1 MQYLHKSRCG
11 RPEGVATQKKDD
23 WSALI
28 GKRCISHQ
36 LKCCKIASPGLAAAR
51 LVLTP
56 CPLYPFLKEPP
67 VPSATARALA
77 TGVGCSQI
85 SIVPVILCGGTGT
98 RLWPLSRAS
107 YPKQYWPLAGSGED
121 TLLQQTQQR
130 LEGLPGLAPPLLIC
144 NEDHRFIVAEQMRQ
158 IGVEPA
164 GILLEPIGRNT
175 APAVAVAA
183 LQATAQGE
191 DPLLLVLAADH
202 VIRDVASFR
211 TTVVAGAAAAEAGQL
226 VTFGIVP
233 TAPETGYGYIEAA
246 QSLADTSAPVPI
258 ARFLEKPDRA
268 TAEACLATGRFTW
281 NSGMFLFKA
290 SAILAELERLAPE
303 VVSACRAALEQD
315 SADLDFLRLEREA
328 FAGCPNV
335 ALDVAVME
343 KTDRGAVLSLDAGWS
358 DVGSWSALWET
369 ADQDGQ
375 GNVLRG
381 RVIHEGAR
389 NCYLRS
395 EHRLG
400 VEDLVVVETDDVV
413 LVAHRDQ
420 AQDVKG
426 IVGLLEREGAP
437 ESKAHRKIYRP
448 WGSYDGV
455 TEGERWQVKR
465 IVVNPGASLSLQM
478 HHHRAEH
485 WIVVQ
490 GTAVVDKDGRQELVG
505 ENQSTYIPLGC
516 RHRLSNPGKIPV
528 ELIEVQSGPYLGEDD
543 IVRFE
548 DCYGR
553 SEPSVLGVAA

>member
-1 MQYLHKSRCG
+1 MGITTPL
-11 RPEGVATQKKDD
+11 PLMA
-23 WSALI
+23 AL
-28 GKRCISHQ
+28 
-36 LKCCKIASPGLAAAR
+36 
-51 LVLTP
+51 
-56 CPLYPFLKEPP
+56 
-67 VPSATARALA
+67 
-77 TGVGCSQI
+77 
-85 SIVPVILCGGTGT
+85 VPVILCGGTGT

-107 YPKQYWPLAGSGED
+107 YPKQYWALAGTGDE

-130 LEGLPGLAPPLLIC
+130 LEGISGLQPPLLIC

-158 IGVEPA
+158 IGVTPA
-164 GILLEPIGRNT
+164 GILLEPMGRNT

-183 LQATAQGE
+183 LQATAAGE

-202 VIRDVASFR
+202 VIRDAAAFR
-211 TTVVAGAAAAEAGQL
+211 TTVEAGMAAAEAGQL

-246 QSLADTSAPVPI
+246 QPLSGGSSGSGAGASQEPGPI
-258 ARFLEKPDRA
+258 ARFVEKPDRA
-268 TAEACLATGRFTW
+268 TAEGFLATGRFTW
-281 NSGMFLFKA
+281 NSGMFLFRA

-303 VVSACRAALEQD
+303 VVSACRAALERE
-315 SADLDFLRLEREA
+315 ATDLDFLRLDREA
-328 FAGCPNV
+328 FATCPNV
-335 ALDVAVME
+335 AIDVAVME
-343 KTDRGAVLSLDAGWS
+343 KTDRGAVLALEAGWS

-369 ADQDGQ
+369 ADQDAD

-381 RVIHEGAR
+381 RVLHEHTR

-395 EHRLG
+395 EHRLVVGLG

-413 LVAHRDQ
+413 LVAHRDR
-420 AQDVKG
+420 AQDVKS

-437 ESKAHRKIYRP
+437 ESKAHRRIYRP

-455 TEGERWQVKR
+455 TEGERWQVKK

-485 WIVVQ
+485 WIVVK
-490 GTAVVDKDGRQELVG
+490 GTALVEKEGQEQLVG

-516 RHRLSNPGKIPV
+516 RHRLTNPGRIPV
-528 ELIEVQSGPYLGEDD
+528 EMIEVQSGPYLGEDD

-548 DCYGR
+548 DRYGR
-553 SEPSVLGVAA
+553 SGVPR

>member
-1 MQYLHKSRCG
+1 M
-11 RPEGVATQKKDD
+11 ATSPSSLS
-23 WSALI
+23 SAL
-28 GKRCISHQ
+28 
-36 LKCCKIASPGLAAAR
+36 
-51 LVLTP
+51 
-56 CPLYPFLKEPP
+56 
-67 VPSATARALA
+67 
-77 TGVGCSQI
+77 
-85 SIVPVILCGGTGT
+85 VPVILCGGTGT

-107 YPKQYWPLAGSGED
+107 YPKQYWPLAGTGED

-130 LEGLPGLAPPLLIC
+130 LAGLPGLGAPLLIC
-144 NEDHRFIVAEQMRQ
+144 NEDHRFIVAEQLRQ
-158 IGVEPA
+158 IGVEPQA
-164 GILLEPIGRNT
+164 ILLEPIGRNT

-183 LQATAQGE
+183 LQATAHGE

-202 VIRDVASFR
+202 VIRDAATFRATVA
-211 TTVVAGAAAAEAGQL
+211 AGMAAAEAGQL

-246 QSLADTSAPVPI
+246 QSLLGANEPVPI
-258 ARFLEKPDRA
+258 ARFVEKPDRA
-268 TAEACLATGRFTW
+268 TAEQFLATGRFTW

-303 VVSACRAALEQD
+303 VVSACRSSLEHD

-328 FAGCPNV
+328 FASCPSV

-343 KTDRGAVLSLDAGWS
+343 RTDRGAVLPLEAGWS

-369 ADQDGQ
+369 ADQDSD

-381 RVIHEGAR
+381 RVISEGSS

-395 EHRLG
+395 EHRLVVGLG

-413 LVAHRDQ
+413 LVAHRDR
-420 AQDVKG
+420 AQEVKA
-426 IVGLLEREGAP
+426 IVGRLEREGAP

-490 GTAVVDKDGRQELVG
+490 GTAVVEKDGGRELVG

-548 DCYGR
+548 DRYGR
-553 SEPSVLGVAA
+553 SDASPAPTLTQP

>member
-1 MQYLHKSRCG
+1 MGTTTPL
-11 RPEGVATQKKDD
+11 PLMA
-23 WSALI
+23 AL
-28 GKRCISHQ
+28 
-36 LKCCKIASPGLAAAR
+36 
-51 LVLTP
+51 
-56 CPLYPFLKEPP
+56 
-67 VPSATARALA
+67 
-77 TGVGCSQI
+77 
-85 SIVPVILCGGTGT
+85 VPVILCGGTGT

-107 YPKQYWPLAGSGED
+107 YPKQYWALAGTGDE

-130 LEGLPGLAPPLLIC
+130 LKGISGLQPPLLIC

-158 IGVEPA
+158 IGVTPA
-164 GILLEPIGRNT
+164 GILLEPMGRNT

-183 LQATAQGE
+183 LQATAAGE

-202 VIRDVASFR
+202 VIRDAAAFR
-211 TTVVAGAAAAEAGQL
+211 TTVEAGMAAAEAGQL

-246 QSLADTSAPVPI
+246 QPLSSSDSGAGASERPVPI
-258 ARFLEKPDRA
+258 ARFVEKPDRA
-268 TAEACLATGRFTW
+268 TAEGFLATGRFTW
-281 NSGMFLFKA
+281 NSGMFLFRA

-303 VVSACRAALEQD
+303 VVSACRAALERE
-315 SADLDFLRLEREA
+315 ATDLDFLRLDREA
-328 FAGCPNV
+328 FATCPNV
-335 ALDVAVME
+335 AIDVAVME
-343 KTDRGAVLSLDAGWS
+343 KTDRGAVLALEAGWS

-369 ADQDGQ
+369 ADQDAD

-381 RVIHEGAR
+381 RVLHEHTR

-395 EHRLG
+395 EHRLVVGLG

-413 LVAHRDQ
+413 LVAHRDR
-420 AQDVKG
+420 AQDIKS

-437 ESKAHRKIYRP
+437 ESKAHRRIYRP

-455 TEGERWQVKR
+455 TEGERWQVKK

-485 WIVVQ
+485 WIVVK
-490 GTAVVDKDGRQELVG
+490 GTALVEKEGQEQLVG

-516 RHRLSNPGKIPV
+516 RHRLTNPGRIPV
-528 ELIEVQSGPYLGEDD
+528 EMIEVQSGPYLGEDD

-548 DCYGR
+548 DRYGR
-553 SEPSVLGVAA
+553 SGVPR

>member
-1 MQYLHKSRCG
+1 M
-11 RPEGVATQKKDD
+11 
-23 WSALI
+23 
-28 GKRCISHQ
+28 
-36 LKCCKIASPGLAAAR
+36 
-51 LVLTP
+51 
-56 CPLYPFLKEPP
+56 
-67 VPSATARALA
+67 
-77 TGVGCSQI
+77 
-85 SIVPVILCGGTGT
+85 
-98 RLWPLSRAS
+98 
-107 YPKQYWPLAGSGED
+107 
-121 TLLQQTQQR
+121 
-130 LEGLPGLAPPLLIC
+130 
-144 NEDHRFIVAEQMRQ
+144 AEQLRQ
-158 IGVEPA
+158 IGVEPQA
-164 GILLEPIGRNT
+164 ILLEPVGRNT

-183 LQATAQGE
+183 LQATAHGE

-202 VIRDVASFR
+202 VIRDAATFR
-211 TTVVAGAAAAEAGQL
+211 ATVTAGMAAAEAGQL

-246 QSLADTSAPVPI
+246 QSLLGANEPVPI
-258 ARFLEKPDRA
+258 ARFVEKPDRA
-268 TAEACLATGRFTW
+268 TAEQFLATGRFTW

-303 VVSACRAALEQD
+303 VVSACRSSLEHD

-328 FAGCPNV
+328 FASCPSV

-343 KTDRGAVLSLDAGWS
+343 RTDRGAVLPLEAGWS

-369 ADQDGQ
+369 ADQDSD

-381 RVIHEGAR
+381 RVISEGSS

-395 EHRLG
+395 EHRLVVGLG

-413 LVAHRDQ
+413 LVAHRDR
-420 AQDVKG
+420 AQEVKA
-426 IVGLLEREGAP
+426 IVGRLEREGAP

-490 GTAVVDKDGRQELVG
+490 GTAVVEKDGNSELVG

-548 DCYGR
+548 DRYGR
-553 SEPSVLGVAA
+553 SDASPAPTPAPTLTQP

>member
-1 MQYLHKSRCG
+1 M
-11 RPEGVATQKKDD
+11 ATSPSSPS
-23 WSALI
+23 SAL
-28 GKRCISHQ
+28 
-36 LKCCKIASPGLAAAR
+36 
-51 LVLTP
+51 
-56 CPLYPFLKEPP
+56 
-67 VPSATARALA
+67 
-77 TGVGCSQI
+77 
-85 SIVPVILCGGTGT
+85 VPVILCGGTGT

-107 YPKQYWPLAGSGED
+107 YPKQYWPLAGTGED

-130 LEGLPGLAPPLLIC
+130 LAGLPGLGAPLLIC
-144 NEDHRFIVAEQMRQ
+144 NEDHRFIVAEQLRQ
-158 IGVEPA
+158 IGVEPQA
-164 GILLEPIGRNT
+164 ILLEPVGRNT

-183 LQATAQGE
+183 LQATAHGE

-202 VIRDVASFR
+202 VIRDAATFR
-211 TTVVAGAAAAEAGQL
+211 ATVTAGMAAAEAGQL

-246 QSLADTSAPVPI
+246 QSLLGANEPVPI
-258 ARFLEKPDRA
+258 ARFVEKPDRA
-268 TAEACLATGRFTW
+268 TAEQFLATGRFTW

-303 VVSACRAALEQD
+303 VVSACRSSLEHD

-328 FAGCPNV
+328 FASCPSV

-343 KTDRGAVLSLDAGWS
+343 RTDRGAVLPLEAGWS

-369 ADQDGQ
+369 ADQDSD

-381 RVIHEGAR
+381 RVISEGSS

-395 EHRLG
+395 EHRLVVGLG

-413 LVAHRDQ
+413 LVAHRDR
-420 AQDVKG
+420 AQEVKA
-426 IVGLLEREGAP
+426 IVGRLEREGAP

-490 GTAVVDKDGRQELVG
+490 GTAVVEKDGGRELVG

-548 DCYGR
+548 DRYGR
-553 SEPSVLGVAA
+553 SDASPAPTLTQP

>member
-1 MQYLHKSRCG
+1 MVISLCASM
-11 RPEGVATQKKDD
+11 A
-23 WSALI
+23 AL
-28 GKRCISHQ
+28 
-36 LKCCKIASPGLAAAR
+36 
-51 LVLTP
+51 
-56 CPLYPFLKEPP
+56 
-67 VPSATARALA
+67 
-77 TGVGCSQI
+77 
-85 SIVPVILCGGTGT
+85 VPVILCGGTGT

-107 YPKQYWPLAGSGED
+107 YPKQYWALAGAGDE
-121 TLLQQTQQR
+121 TLLQQTHQR
-130 LEGLPGLAPPLLIC
+130 LEGIRGLQAPLLIC

-158 IGVEPA
+158 LGVEPA
-164 GILLEPIGRNT
+164 AILLEPMGRNT

-183 LQATAQGE
+183 LQATAHGD

-202 VIRDVASFR
+202 VIRDAAQFR
-211 TTVVAGAAAAEAGQL
+211 ATVEAGMATAEAGQL

-246 QSLADTSAPVPI
+246 EPLVTGPGSTPTAVPI
-258 ARFLEKPDRA
+258 ARFVEKPDRT
-268 TAEACLATGRFTW
+268 TAEQFLASGRFTW
-281 NSGMFLFKA
+281 NSGMFLFRA

-303 VVSACRAALEQD
+303 VVSACRAALEHD
-315 SADLDFLRLEREA
+315 SADLGFLRLEREA

-335 ALDVAVME
+335 AIDVAVME
-343 KTDRGAVLSLDAGWS
+343 KTQRGSVLPLEAGWS

-369 ADQDGQ
+369 ADQDGA

-381 RVIHEGAR
+381 RVISEGSR

-395 EHRLG
+395 EHRLVVGLG
-400 VEDLVVVETDDVV
+400 VEDLVVVETNDVV
-413 LVAHRDQ
+413 LVAHRDK
-420 AQDVKG
+420 AQEVKA
-426 IVGLLEREGAP
+426 IVGLLEQEGAS

-455 TEGERWQVKR
+455 TEGERWQVKK

-490 GTAVVDKDGRQELVG
+490 GTAVVEKDGVEELVG

-516 RHRLSNPGKIPV
+516 RHRLSNPGKIAV

-548 DCYGR
+548 DRYGR
-553 SEPSVLGVAA
+553 SDSLGSNPKEIRLTPR

>member
-1 MQYLHKSRCG
+1 
-11 RPEGVATQKKDD
+11 
-23 WSALI
+23 
-28 GKRCISHQ
+28 
-36 LKCCKIASPGLAAAR
+36 
-51 LVLTP
+51 
-56 CPLYPFLKEPP
+56 
-67 VPSATARALA
+67 
-77 TGVGCSQI
+77 
-85 SIVPVILCGGTGT
+85 VILCGGTGT

-107 YPKQYWPLAGSGED
+107 YPKQYWPLAGTGED

-130 LEGLPGLAPPLLIC
+130 LAGLPGLASPLLIC
-144 NEDHRFIVAEQMRQ
+144 NEDHRFIVAEQLRQ
-158 IGVEPA
+158 IGVEPQA
-164 GILLEPIGRNT
+164 ILLEPIGRNT
-175 APAVAVAA
+175 APAVTVAA
-183 LQATAQGE
+183 LLATAQGE

-202 VIRDVASFR
+202 VIRDAATFRAAVA
-211 TTVVAGAAAAEAGQL
+211 AGVPAAEAGQL

-246 QSLADTSAPVPI
+246 QSLLGANEPVPI
-258 ARFLEKPDRA
+258 ARFVEKPDRA
-268 TAEACLATGRFTW
+268 TAEQFLATGRFTW

-303 VVSACRAALEQD
+303 VVSACRSSLEHD

-328 FAGCPNV
+328 FASCPSV

-343 KTDRGAVLSLDAGWS
+343 RTDRGAVLPLEAGWS

-369 ADQDGQ
+369 ADQDSD

-381 RVIHEGAR
+381 RVISEGSS

-395 EHRLG
+395 EHRLVVGLG

-413 LVAHRDQ
+413 LVAHRDR
-420 AQDVKG
+420 AQEVKA
-426 IVGLLEREGAP
+426 IVGRLEREGAP

-490 GTAVVDKDGRQELVG
+490 GTAVVEKDGNSELVG

-528 ELIEVQSGPYLGEDD
+528 EMIEVQSGPYLGEDD

-548 DCYGR
+548 DRYGR
-553 SEPSVLGVAA
+553 SDASPAPTLTPTLTPQ